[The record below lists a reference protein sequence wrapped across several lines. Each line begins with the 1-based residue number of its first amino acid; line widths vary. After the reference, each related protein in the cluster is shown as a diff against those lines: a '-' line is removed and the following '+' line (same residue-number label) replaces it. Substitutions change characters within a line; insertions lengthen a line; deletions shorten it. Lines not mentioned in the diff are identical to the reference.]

1 MFGLILLAFGAAL
14 MERADLG
21 MSMVVA
27 PAYLVYLKVSAIVP
41 WFSFGMAEY
50 CFQALLLLVLAVVLQ
65 RFQRRFLFSFVT
77 AFVYGNILDA
87 AMKCIGLLP
96 GDGWGLRLVFFVM
109 GMLLSAVGVSLLFHT
124 YIAPEVYELFVKE
137 ISAKYGRN
145 IHAVKT
151 VYDCC
156 SCMAAVLMSF
166 AFFGFLQF
174 QGVKA
179 GTILCALVNGSLI
192 GLFSRFFE
200 RHFDFCD
207 GFHFRDFV
215 SR

>member
-1 MFGLILLAFGAAL
+1 MKRKFYTEAAYLFGLILLAFGAAM

-27 PAYLVYLKVSAIVP
+27 PAYLVYLKVSAILP

-109 GMLLSAVGVSLLFHT
+109 GMLPASFMLPVTL
-124 YIAPEVYELFVKE
+124 
-137 ISAKYGRN
+137 KYGMIKGRT
-145 IHAVKT
+145 AYMV
-151 VYDCC
+151 CL
-156 SCMAAVLMSF
+156 MVL
-166 AFFGFLQF
+166 G
-174 QGVKA
+174 
-179 GTILCALVNGSLI
+179 ALVGILGSLSGEVTDFLREGMETVLLALMVLI
-192 GLFSRFFE
+192 PTVLFA
-200 RHFDFCD
+200 
-207 GFHFRDFV
+207 V
-215 SR
+215 SWMLSVKFYEAREL